1 MTFLP
6 IVGRELRVAARRGGT
21 YWTRLVIGCVAIA
34 FGGWVMLIPDFRTP
48 QTLGLALFT
57 SLSVVAFIYS
67 LLAGVRTTADCL
79 SEEKREGTLGLLFLT
94 DLKGY
99 DIVFGKLTATSVNA
113 AYGLLAIFPVMAIP
127 LLLGGVTVQE
137 FWRAVLVS
145 INNMFFSLAVGMF
158 CSAVSLDERKAMA
171 LTFLILLLFALGL
184 PVAGL
189 FLLQMAPVTRP
200 LHSSFF
206 IASPGY
212 AAFMSFEVTATTFR
226 QFNFFYASVL
236 CVHLMG
242 WAFLV
247 AASAIVPRSWQ
258 DRPETDATGRWRARW
273 RRWGQ
278 GLPAARQ
285 AIHARMLAIN
295 PFYWLAG
302 RDRMK
307 TVLVWVF
314 LGGCALFAV
323 WCNWKFKMSA
333 AIDSL
338 YVCTALVVHTVL
350 KCWIA
355 FEACRR
361 FNADRKSG
369 ALELLLSTPLSV
381 REILGGQLRALWK
394 QFGGPLWIVLIA
406 DCMFFAKVRNETDGA
421 LACLAGIAM
430 LLADVI
436 TLSLVGMWFG
446 LRSRGANRAI
456 TATVALILVLPWG
469 VFAFATTVLALR
481 GPSASPMSDT
491 FGDRLPY
498 FLWIAIGLAN
508 DLVFGLWARSK
519 LVNHFRDVVTQRFEV
534 RSRPVRHKG

>member
-6 IVGRELRVAARRGGT
+6 IVGRELRVAARRRGT
-21 YWTRLVIGCVAIA
+21 YWTRLGIACVAIA

-48 QTLGLALFT
+48 QNLGLALFT
-57 SLSVVAFIYS
+57 SLAVVAFIYS

-145 INNMFFSLAVGMF
+145 INSLFFSLAVGMF

-171 LTFLILLLFALGL
+171 LTSFILLLFALGL
-184 PVAGL
+184 PVAGI
-189 FLLQMAPVTRP
+189 FAQQMDPVPRP
-200 LHSSFF
+200 LHPLFF
-206 IASPGY
+206 IPSPGY
-212 AAFMSFEVTATTFR
+212 AAFMSFDATATTFR

-236 CVHLMG
+236 CVHLIG

-247 AASAIVPRSWQ
+247 AACVIVPRSWQ
-258 DRPETDATGRWRARW
+258 DRAETGATSRWRARW

-285 AIHARMLAIN
+285 AIRARMLAIN

-314 LGGCALFAV
+314 LGGCAGFAL
-323 WCNWKFKMSA
+323 WCNWKFQMSA

-406 DCMFFAKVRNETDGA
+406 DCMFFVKVRNEAGGA

-430 LLADVI
+430 LLADVV
-436 TLSLVGMWFG
+436 TLSWVGMWFG

-456 TATVALILVLPWG
+456 AAAVALILVLPWG
-469 VFAFATTVLALR
+469 VFALAVTL
-481 GPSASPMSDT
+481 SALTNAFITGIFKTWD
-491 FGDRLPY
+491 DQLPY
-498 FLWIAIGLAN
+498 FLWMAIGLAN

-519 LVNHFRDVVTQRFEV
+519 LVDHFRDVVTQRFET
-534 RSRPVRHKG
+534 RWRAGSG